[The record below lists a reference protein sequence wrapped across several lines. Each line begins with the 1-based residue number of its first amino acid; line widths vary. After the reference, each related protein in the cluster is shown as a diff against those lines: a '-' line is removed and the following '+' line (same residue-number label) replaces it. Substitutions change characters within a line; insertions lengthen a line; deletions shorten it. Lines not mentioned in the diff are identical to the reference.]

1 MRLFSV
7 LYHSIAHFAGI
18 ILNSREIYYQNAT
31 NKKKRIDFCW
41 QQLLKLLQ
49 PNI

>member
-1 MRLFSV
+1 MRWFSV

-31 NKKKRIDFCW
+31 NQKKDWFL
-41 QQLLKLLQ
+41 QLLKLLQ